1 MTAPDQPWALS
12 GEGALAPGLH
22 LFQLTRPVQ
31 TQARPVRGVPLFVGV
46 GRLAGAAPRHGPPA
60 LGVDRWEQF
69 EASFVTPVGGFLED
83 AVRGF
88 FANDGQRCRV
98 LVLEQDAP
106 RGGLASPFDVGGPAE
121 DVPDIDLVCV
131 PDAVGSLSGAPAHEV
146 QAAVIR
152 HCEAMGDRFAIL
164 DVPATHGLAAAD
176 ALRAR
181 RLLPKSAFA
190 ALYAPAIHAEVPLS
204 RHHAEAM
211 RLVPACGH
219 VAGVYARSDARTGV
233 HKAPANE
240 LVASAV
246 ALAGDYG
253 EAEHALLNQAGV
265 NCIRSV
271 PGRRHPGHGRAHAE
285 PAQGLGA
292 RARRPA
298 VRRARALVEDPHG
311 RCRLRAEHAAA
322 VAAGAASHRGLLRR
336 AVARRRACR
345 RHLRRGVLREMRR
358 RDQHAGSRDAG
369 RLVAEV
375 GLAPSVPAEFVVVRI
390 TQDASGIAL
399 TGT

>member
-1 MTAPDQPWALS
+1 MTGLEQLRALS

-22 LFQLTRPVQ
+22 LFQPLRPVEPP
-31 TQARPVRGVPLFVGV
+31 ARPVHGVPLFVGV
-46 GRLAGAAPRHGPPA
+46 GRRAGAAPRHGPPA

-69 EASFVTPVGGFLED
+69 EAWFVTPGGGFLED

-88 FANDGQRCRV
+88 FANGGQRCRV
-98 LVLEQDAP
+98 LALEQDAP
-106 RGGLASPFDVGGPAE
+106 GGGLASPFDVGGAAE

-131 PDAVGSLSGAPAHEV
+131 PDAVGPLADAPAHEV

-164 DVPATHGLAAAD
+164 DAPATQGLAAVD

-181 RLLPKSAFA
+181 LSLPKSRFA
-190 ALYAPAIHAEVPLS
+190 AFYAPAIHAEVPLS
-204 RHHAEAM
+204 RHQAEST
-211 RLVPACGH
+211 RLVPPCGH
-219 VAGVYARSDARTGV
+219 VAGVYARSAAHTGV

-240 LVASAV
+240 LVAGAV

-253 EAEHALLNQAGV
+253 EAEHAQLNQAGV

-271 PGRRHPGHGRAHAE
+271 PGRGIRVM
-285 PAQGLGA
+285 GA
-292 RARRPA
+292 RT
-298 VRRARALVEDPHG
+298 L
-311 RCRLRAEHAAA
+311 
-322 VAAGAASHRGLLRR
+322 SQRGGWEYVP
-336 AVARRRACR
+336 VARLFVDLARWLKTGMADVVFEPSTPQLWQRV
-345 RHLRRGVLREMRR
+345 RHRIAAYCAELARTGAL
-358 RDQHAGSRDAG
+358 AGDSAGEAFFVKCDAETNPPESRDAG

-390 TQDASGIAL
+390 TQDASGIAM